1 MSLSMQFV
9 STEPDVFRIHRSM
22 PKLWTETIDAH
33 RRAVRDATLD
43 AAAELVAMHGL
54 ASVTMSQIALETGIG
69 RATLYKYFPDVEAVL
84 RGWHERQIGR
94 HLELFSGFAK
104 DDGPPVARLERIV
117 EAYAQIVHQHHGSR
131 LATMLH
137 GSSHMAHARNHLS
150 SFLASII
157 AEGVAAAEIRD
168 DVVPHELAVFC
179 LNALGG
185 AADLPSKAAVTRLV
199 QLTMSAVK
207 RPA

>member
-1 MSLSMQFV
+1 
-9 STEPDVFRIHRSM
+9 M
-22 PKLWTETIDAH
+22 PKLWNETIDAH

-43 AAAELVAMHGL
+43 TTADLVAKHGL
-54 ASVTMSQIALETGIG
+54 ASVTMSQIAQETGIG

-94 HLELFSGFAK
+94 HLELFSGLAQE
-104 DDGPPVARLERIV
+104 DGPPVARLERML
-117 EAYAQIVHQHHGSR
+117 EAYAQIAHQHHGSR
-131 LATMLH
+131 LAAMLH
-137 GSSHMAHARNHLS
+137 GSGHMAHARSHLS

-157 AEGVAAAEIRD
+157 AGGVAAAEIRD
-168 DVVPHELAVFC
+168 DVTPAELAVFC

-207 RPA
+207 RPPDLLGEKSG